1 MKVQTLPRV
10 ALITSTVALV
20 LLALAML
27 TPFLA
32 PMLWAAVL
40 SILMLPMYRIWAK
53 RWSPTFGAALA
64 TIVASLLV
72 CLPLLLI
79 ASLAIRQVSPA
90 LRSIEGT
97 GGWETVEMID
107 KSLQPPL
114 EKLGMHDFHLRGW
127 WEENGAELTQNL
139 RAPVTKFAKSI
150 GNSLFMAVVLI
161 LSMFFMLRDGKLLRE
176 PFLRYC
182 GLEREWGERILA
194 TVERT
199 THSVFRGSVLVAVI
213 QGTMMGVMFALL
225 GVPNSILLGVVAV
238 LMCMIPILGAPVLY
252 VPVGLL
258 FLVQGNLVSAG
269 IVLGVGVLFISQV
282 DNVLKSFLIGNQHP
296 LVIFISVL
304 GGVAVMGSVGLI
316 LGPVSMAVLAELY
329 QYIDQKLNPP
339 AIQIEAEAAEASPAQ
354 DPRLEPKGSSS

>member
-10 ALITSTVALV
+10 ILAAGILGLLWLAVAMAV
-20 LLALAML
+20 
-27 TPFLA
+27 PFLA

-40 SILMLPMYRIWAK
+40 AILMLPMHRIWAK
-53 RWSPTFGAALA
+53 RWSPSVASGLS
-64 TIVASLLV
+64 TIVASLLI

-79 ASLAIRQVSPA
+79 VSLAVRQISPA
-90 LRSIEGT
+90 LNAMEGT
-97 GGWETVEMID
+97 TGWETADRID
-107 KSLQPPL
+107 KALNPIL
-114 EKLGMHDFHLRGW
+114 EKVGMHDFHLRTW
-127 WEENGAELTQNL
+127 WEENGAEITQNL
-139 RAPVTKFAKSI
+139 RAPATKFAKSI

-161 LSMFFMLRDGKLLRE
+161 LSMFFFLKDGKSLRE

-182 GLEREWGERILA
+182 GLEREWGEKILS
-194 TVERT
+194 TVEHT
-199 THSVFRGSVLVAVI
+199 THAVFRGSVLVAMI
-213 QGTMMGVMFALL
+213 QGFLMGITFAFL

-238 LMCMIPILGAPVLY
+238 LMCLIPILGAPVLY

-258 FLVQGNLVSAG
+258 FLAQGDVKSALT
-269 IVLGVGVLFISQV
+269 VLGVGVLVISQI

-329 QYIDQKLNPP
+329 KYIDQKLNPTP
-339 AIQIEAEAAEASPAQ
+339 ENVVE
-354 DPRLEPKGSSS
+354 LEQPEPQPSDS